1 MLLFRRGCLK
11 ERGKRRPNGMLS
23 AQSPS
28 SGGMRPPPPEGKT
41 DLLLRFFDSEFF
53 DEWIAISYLW
63 RTRSEGVIDYL
74 CNRMYSLSDDRVER
88 YLSQIIML
96 QILRPNASLERT
108 IIDFC
113 SRSIRLGTKTC
124 WLLAAAAG
132 DSRQPKPIFGLKEK
146 CEKAAL
152 EGKWTPPFRALSP
165 MLDSPMT
172 LGDHPS
178 ALWARRALLNGD
190 NDDNDL
196 EEALKFEGDYGAEG
210 LSTPAGSPSKMAG
223 IYGNGSGAGRLL
235 ARDGD
240 DQEGVVDGGEKDNAR
255 LGESSSKIIT
265 GKVVGGGGKIPTGAA
280 GSSSGEFDLTV
291 KVTAEMEAE
300 MSSQRR
306 DTFTATLQLAE
317 DLCGLSAKLATV
329 FPQEG
334 RQGALRAGIGKVSD
348 GLVQGHEPGAGVM
361 FPMGCKCSR
370 VVRIPPEEA
379 VLLNSREKAPYL
391 LCLEVISHDGGGSS
405 EDGSPGGRMSGRGS
419 EGEPCDSPFN
429 DDGGVSSMPLWSVS
443 PTASAGFG
451 GGGLAASQAE
461 RVGGIAAVAP
471 PSVSTPPL
479 HPNGSSGAAGVGGG
493 AAHGRKEK
501 KRSAALT
508 RAGLSLSSLDTYG
521 GMVSNDPPSPQ
532 VSGERRNS
540 AEANGMPSR
549 RRPPLSPSISPGQS
563 PTAASAAAAAAAAAS
578 GGSSSS
584 LPNGAGPAVPSHQR
598 TKSLENINRKVDMAL
613 AQVWGG
619 GDEPVVRLSLAVMA
633 ERTSPPGST
642 SGRGSSSSS
651 VNGAKREGDGEEEGG
666 SSGGGG
672 GRGAGARGARGEEGG
687 GSPGGSPK
695 CNHVRVTLFVEN
707 PPSSGKITARG
718 GGGLVGMKGMRSL
731 LHQRTPSDVGLT
743 EMAATINRQTC
754 WAAPADARD
763 VTAQPT
769 LAVLP
774 GSPLR
779 PASAD
784 IGTAT
789 TPPRIAAQQ
798 QQQQQS
804 PQVPSPW
811 KRSAGG
817 LGEKWEDKVERV
829 RSSSPYGDFPG
840 WSLKPVIIKAG
851 DNCRQELLAIQL
863 AQTFSHIYS
872 DAGLPLWLRPFEVIA
887 TSTTSAFIEAVTD
900 APSIHAIKS
909 RAPRGTSLRQHFEAK
924 CGGGGTPAFRTA
936 QRNFVESLA
945 GYSILTYILQVKDR
959 HNGNILLHDD
969 GHLIHIDFNFMLS
982 TSPGGIN
989 FESSPFKLTR
999 EYLEVM
1005 DSDDTGMASEAFNYY
1020 KVLCI
1025 QGYLAV
1031 RKHAERI
1038 ILLVEM
1044 MSGSGCPCF
1053 KAGAKVMNNLRKRF
1067 NLGCTEEQCVEIM
1080 LSMISDSMDAWCT
1093 RQYDFYQR
1101 VLNGIL

>member
-1 MLLFRRGCLK
+1 M
-11 ERGKRRPNGMLS
+11 S

-28 SGGMRPPPPEGKT
+28 SRGIQPPPPEGKT

-74 CNRMYSLSDDRVER
+74 CNRMYSLPDDRVER
-88 YLSQIIML
+88 YLSQVIML

-113 SRSIRLGTKTC
+113 GRSIRLGTKTC
-124 WLLAAAAG
+124 WLLGAAAG
-132 DSRQPKPIFGLKEK
+132 DSKQPKPILQLKER

-152 EGKWTPPFRALSP
+152 EGKWMPPFRPLSP
-165 MLDSPMT
+165 MLDSSMT
-172 LGDHPS
+172 PGGHLGSHH
-178 ALWARRALLNGD
+178 LNGNGVESCGGLVD
-190 NDDNDL
+190 
-196 EEALKFEGDYGAEG
+196 EALAYEGDYGDEG
-210 LSTPAGSPSKMAG
+210 LVTPTGSPSKMAG
-223 IYGNGSGAGRLL
+223 VYGNGNSHARPSIGGGSGAG
-235 ARDGD
+235 
-240 DQEGVVDGGEKDNAR
+240 EGKLNRSMDTELSATRATLRNVRISDGGNSLAAKGNSEA
-255 LGESSSKIIT
+255 GESI
-265 GKVVGGGGKIPTGAA
+265 
-280 GSSSGEFDLTV
+280 
-291 KVTAEMEAE
+291 VTAEMVAE
-300 MSSQRR
+300 IATQRR
-306 DTFTATLQLAE
+306 NTLSATLQLAE
-317 DLCGLSAKLATV
+317 DLCGLGARLATI
-329 FPQEG
+329 FPQDG
-334 RQGALRAGIGKVSD
+334 RLGTLRAGIKKVSD

-361 FPMGCKCSR
+361 FPMGKKCAR
-370 VVRIPPEEA
+370 VVRIPAEEA

-391 LCLEVISHDGGGSS
+391 LCLEVINPAGGSS
-405 EDGSPGGRMSGRGS
+405 EEGGSGSGGSVGKGTWR
-419 EGEPCDSPFN
+419 ESPFS
-429 DDGGVSSMPLWSVS
+429 DDGVASPAPLWSIS
-443 PTASAGFG
+443 PKFS
-451 GGGLAASQAE
+451 GLEAASPADLVGSAMPLE
-461 RVGGIAAVAP
+461 R
-471 PSVSTPPL
+471 SVSTPPL
-479 HPNGSSGAAGVGGG
+479 HPNGSTGGSGCGSAN
-493 AAHGRKEK
+493 GR
-501 KRSAALT
+501 RDRLSSAALK
-508 RAGLSLSSLDTYG
+508 RVGLSLSSLETYG
-521 GMVSNDPPSPQ
+521 GVAPADLPPQLP
-532 VSGERRNS
+532 GERRNS
-540 AEANGMPSR
+540 NGDGNGMPTH
-549 RRPPLSPSISPGQS
+549 RRPPLSPSLSPSPS
-563 PTAASAAAAAAAAAS
+563 PTAASAAAVSGAFPRGAAS
-578 GGSSSS
+578 V
-584 LPNGAGPAVPSHQR
+584 VPSHHR
-598 TKSLENINRKVDMAL
+598 TKSFDDVSRKVDMAL
-613 AQVWGG
+613 AQVWGP
-619 GDEPVVRLSLAVMA
+619 GDEPTVRVSLAVMA

-642 SGRGSSSSS
+642 SGRRSSSSNSSGDGEKEKDGIFSRKWGSSS
-651 VNGAKREGDGEEEGG
+651 NGL
-666 SSGGGG
+666 
-672 GRGAGARGARGEEGG
+672 GAGRGEEGN
-687 GSPGGSPK
+687 GSPNGSPK
-695 CNHVRVTLFVEN
+695 CSYVRVTLFVEN
-707 PPSSGKITARG
+707 PKATPSQAAH
-718 GGGLVGMKGMRSL
+718 KGMRGMRSPP
-731 LHQRTPSDVGLT
+731 HQRTPSDVGLT
-743 EMAATINRQTC
+743 EMAKIINRPAL
-754 WAAPADARD
+754 AAPADARD
-763 VTAQPT
+763 VTAQPNFP
-769 LAVLP
+769 P

-779 PASAD
+779 PSSASVSSLS
-784 IGTAT
+784 
-789 TPPRIAAQQ
+789 TPPRGSAQQ
-798 QQQQQS
+798 QPS
-804 PQVPSPW
+804 QVPSPW

-829 RSSSPYGDFPG
+829 RTSSPYGNVPG

-863 AQTFSHIYS
+863 AQTFARIFS

-887 TSTTSAFIEAVTD
+887 TSTTSAFIEAITD

-924 CGGGGTPAFRTA
+924 FGGGGTPAFRTA

-1044 MSGSGCPCF
+1044 MSSSGCPCF

>member
-1 MLLFRRGCLK
+1 
-11 ERGKRRPNGMLS
+11 MLS
-23 AQSPS
+23 AQSPTN
-28 SGGMRPPPPEGKT
+28 GGMRPPPPEGKT

-74 CNRMYSLSDDRVER
+74 CNRMYTLPDDRVER

-113 SRSIRLGTKTC
+113 GRSIRLGTKTL
-124 WLLAAAAG
+124 WLLGAAAG
-132 DSRQPKPIFGLKEK
+132 DSKQPRPILDLREK

-152 EGKWTPPFRALSP
+152 EGKWAPPFRALSP
-165 MLDSPMT
+165 MLDAPSTTMPG
-172 LGDHPS
+172 GDHTPVRES
-178 ALWARRALLNGD
+178 GARRALLLNDNQNGD
-190 NDDNDL
+190 NKDSL
-196 EEALKFEGDYGAEG
+196 QEAALVFEGEYEAKG
-210 LSTPAGSPSKMAG
+210 LVTPTGSPSKMAVV
-223 IYGNGSGAGRLL
+223 YGNGDGGGHDEAVGRGEENGENGFGPRPSLSKVTVSGGRGSKTP
-235 ARDGD
+235 ARD
-240 DQEGVVDGGEKDNAR
+240 E
-255 LGESSSKIIT
+255 
-265 GKVVGGGGKIPTGAA
+265 
-280 GSSSGEFDLTV
+280 SSGEFESMKTTTL
-291 KVTAEMEAE
+291 TAEMEAE
-300 MSSQRR
+300 TASQRR
-306 DTFTATLQLAE
+306 DTFSATLQLAE

-334 RQGALRAGIGKVSD
+334 RQGALRTGINKVSD
-348 GLVQGHEPGAGVM
+348 GLVHGHEAGAGVM
-361 FPMGCKCSR
+361 FPMGSKNAR
-370 VVRIPPEEA
+370 VVRIPAEEA

-391 LCLEVISHDGGGSS
+391 LCLEVISPDGASS
-405 EDGSPGGRMSGRGS
+405 EDGSPGSVNGSGGTAAGRADASL
-419 EGEPCDSPFN
+419 N
-429 DDGGVSSMPLWSVS
+429 DDASTSSGPLWSVS
-443 PTASAGFG
+443 PTAAGG
-451 GGGLAASQAE
+451 DRGGLLQADG
-461 RVGGIAAVAP
+461 VGGVTAVMAP
-471 PSVSTPPL
+471 LASTPPL
-479 HPNGSSGAAGVGGG
+479 HPNGGGG
-493 AAHGRKEK
+493 GEGGGLNGRRE
-501 KRSAALT
+501 RSAALT

-521 GMVSNDPPSPQ
+521 GMNSTDSPPTLLP
-532 VSGERRNS
+532 SGERRNS
-540 AEANGMPSR
+540 SEGNGVPSR
-549 RRPPLSPSISPGQS
+549 RRPPLSPSLSPGQS
-563 PTAASAAAAAAAAAS
+563 PTAVSAIAAAAGGGTL
-578 GGSSSS
+578 GGSST
-584 LPNGAGPAVPSHQR
+584 LPGGTASVVPSHHR
-598 TKSLENINRKVDMAL
+598 SKSFENISRKVDMAL

-619 GDEPVVRLSLAVMA
+619 GDEPVVRVSLAVMA

-642 SGRGSSSSS
+642 SGGRR
-651 VNGAKREGDGEEEGG
+651 NGNHEVGDGGISGDSNGG
-666 SSGGGG
+666 TGSK
-672 GRGAGARGARGEEGG
+672 RGDQGDS

-695 CNHVRVTLFVEN
+695 CDHVRVTLFVEN
-707 PPSSGKITARG
+707 PPSPGKKNMNGAGGRRG
-718 GGGLVGMKGMRSL
+718 LKGLRSPP
-731 LHQRTPSDVGLT
+731 HQRTPSDVGLT
-743 EMAATINRQTC
+743 EMAATINRQAC

-769 LAVLP
+769 PVLP

-779 PASAD
+779 PASAGG
-784 IGTAT
+784 GTAT
-789 TPPRIAAQQ
+789 TPPRGAAQQ
-798 QQQQQS
+798 QPS
-804 PQVPSPW
+804 QVPSPW

-829 RSSSPYGDFPG
+829 RNSSPYGEFPG

-863 AQTFSHIYS
+863 AQTFSRIYS

-924 CGGGGTPAFRTA
+924 FGGGGTPAFRTA

-1044 MSGSGCPCF
+1044 MSASGCPCF
-1053 KAGAKVMNNLRKRF
+1053 KAGAKVLNNLRKRF